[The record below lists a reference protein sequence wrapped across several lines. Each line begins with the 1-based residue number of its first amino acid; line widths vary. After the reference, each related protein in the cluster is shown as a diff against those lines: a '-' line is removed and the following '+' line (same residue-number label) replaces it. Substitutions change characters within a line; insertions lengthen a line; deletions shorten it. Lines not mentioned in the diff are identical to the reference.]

1 MTREDMNARAKA
13 ERHRVIRAELLVRL
27 RPICASMPKD
37 QFLEMIESM
46 TAIRIKYEMQ
56 DVHGSC

>member
-1 MTREDMNARAKA
+1 MAREDINARTRE

-27 RPICASMPKD
+27 RPICASMPQD

-46 TAIRIKYEMQ
+46 TAIRLKYEMR
-56 DVHGSC
+56 DVRGSR